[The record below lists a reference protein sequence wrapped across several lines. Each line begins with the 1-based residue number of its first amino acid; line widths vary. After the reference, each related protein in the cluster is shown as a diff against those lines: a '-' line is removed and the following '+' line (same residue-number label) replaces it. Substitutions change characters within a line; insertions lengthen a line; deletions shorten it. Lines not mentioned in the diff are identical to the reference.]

1 MSGARLALDL
11 GWGHPRATAALVLEE
26 LTAFWPQALSLC
38 PSVSLFPT
46 SPRLPPPP
54 PPPRG
59 KHGFAASHLHSSPE
73 TQRLGRHAASVKTRS
88 EPSTTCDRK
97 ERNSCITDSFP
108 VTPAGSET
116 FNTIFSQAPGVSRQP
131 GLTAGVSP
139 RPPHSPAANFRIQTN
154 QKAQTLLSS
163 FSCTPPSLLTPFPG
177 SSRAVVPP
185 TPETPRLPART
196 VPPGRASPDPGTQAP
211 GCSWGRGALLVP
223 GPVQGV
229 RGVGSAWVG
238 DR

>member
-1 MSGARLALDL
+1 MASG
-11 GWGHPRATAALVLEE
+11 
-26 LTAFWPQALSLC
+26 
-38 PSVSLFPT
+38 SVSLPVCLSVSPT
-46 SPRLPPPP
+46 PVCPHPHPHPEANTVSQPPTY
-54 PPPRG
+54 
-59 KHGFAASHLHSSPE
+59 
-73 TQRLGRHAASVKTRS
+73 TQVQRHKGWGRHAASVKTRS